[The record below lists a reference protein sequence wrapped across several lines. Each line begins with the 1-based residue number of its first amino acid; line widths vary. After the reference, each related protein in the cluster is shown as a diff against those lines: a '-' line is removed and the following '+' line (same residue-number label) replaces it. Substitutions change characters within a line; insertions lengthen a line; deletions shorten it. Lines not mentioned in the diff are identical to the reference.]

1 MRSYTAT
8 EVRSNLFNL
17 LKNII
22 SGHRQIRITSK
33 NGSAVL
39 LSEDDYENLI
49 ETIEL
54 LSVPGFKKSI
64 EQANK
69 DIENGDTVPMDEVL

>member
-1 MRSYTAT
+1 MRTYTVT

-17 LKNII
+17 LKTII
-22 SGHRQIRITSK
+22 SGHRQVRITSK
-33 NGSAVL
+33 SGSAVL

-49 ETIEL
+49 ESIEL